1 MTMFPNANPNADEE
15 EEEIK
20 WTVEGLQ
27 ESLENDSSWFRK
39 VTVGSDCYAGFAV
52 WTLQSSSGKTRRGQT
67 RTRGVQT
74 EHGIFTSMFR
84 ESKPYVGQEMQAGFV
99 DN

>member
-27 ESLENDSSWFRK
+27 ESLENDSS
-39 VTVGSDCYAGFAV
+39 
-52 WTLQSSSGKTRRGQT
+52 
-67 RTRGVQT
+67 
-74 EHGIFTSMFR
+74 
-84 ESKPYVGQEMQAGFV
+84 
-99 DN
+99 